1 LNETQNEL
9 IKVIVFQLQNEEYAI
24 RVKHV
29 SAIERIQAIT
39 RVPATSA
46 FIKGVINL
54 RGVIVPIID
63 LRLRFR
69 MEEKEVN
76 EETRMIIVKSD
87 NMEVGLIVDAASD
100 VMDLPKEKIEPN
112 PEVIGEVST
121 DYIEGVTHIDQRL
134 IILLDLKKV
143 LTNKKE
149 ELANVKDG

>member
-1 LNETQNEL
+1 MNETQNEL